1 MDGMN
6 GMVMGSGM
14 DMGSAGLFKD
24 TNMRIARLYWY
35 LVAATVAV
43 LGLRRATEWIRRRNA
58 YAFRDSATVSHTDM
72 RLSIKILQRQPDA
85 VPSRP
90 DNIFSQAYDSANTIC
105 REMAYPQMYWLDGRL
120 TRYLNIPSLGKCL
133 LLLSYWVMLLIFLWN
148 NTILTP
154 SSPNY
159 AYKWEIVGFRAAWVS
174 VAQLPLIYCLS
185 CKINVISLITG
196 ISYERLNW
204 FHRWAARTLF
214 LTVVV
219 HWSFFFREWSIA
231 NFVQLE
237 ISMMPMVKYGFGSW
251 SVIGWM
257 VLTGFGYFR
266 TLSHELFVLQHIAAA
281 GVLLWLV
288 HTHVPSYAAYHVWL
302 AVGFVAFDWIGRTV
316 LGLARNLHVLPM
328 MFGKR
333 LRGHLIGYPAH
344 IDVLSDNYLCVTM
357 EEVDFSWRPGQHV
370 YITAPGCGMFGLFE
384 AHPFTIANLPDT
396 TPDTRSNILKV
407 YFKAHSGFTKRLM
420 NRCLSR
426 EDQRSLR
433 IILSG
438 PWGSPPLDV
447 VHRSDSLIFFATS
460 TGAAFTMPILQSIIE
475 KPFSIRRV
483 RFYWV
488 VRNFSQMGWFEED
501 LNSTLRLAQCK
512 GIDLVVQVF
521 ITNQSSP
528 EKGPLEHGK
537 EISPPGRPKAPE
549 GDSASQ
555 IDLSSGPIS
564 SNTSDSEKGLPADSS
579 VFSSTTL
586 RDPIVSGQQSTKSTI
601 SPAPSDSAHNQP
613 FFVVHSGRPNSLD
626 DLVRPTVEESDGE
639 TAIVACGSRSF
650 MAQLRNY
657 TAALSDER
665 AVHKGTGA
673 QSIFLFTENYGW

>member
-1 MDGMN
+1 
-6 GMVMGSGM
+6 
-14 DMGSAGLFKD
+14 
-24 TNMRIARLYWY
+24 
-35 LVAATVAV
+35 
-43 LGLRRATEWIRRRNA
+43 
-58 YAFRDSATVSHTDM
+58 
-72 RLSIKILQRQPDA
+72 
-85 VPSRP
+85 
-90 DNIFSQAYDSANTIC
+90 
-105 REMAYPQMYWLDGRL
+105 MAYPQLYWLDGRL

-133 LLLSYWVMLLIFLWN
+133 LLLSYWVMLLIFLWT

-154 SSPNY
+154 SSPMY

-281 GVLLWLV
+281 AVLLWLV

-316 LGLARNLHVLPM
+316 LVLVRNLHVLSM
-328 MFGKR
+328 MFEKR
-333 LRGHLIGYPAH
+333 LRGRLIGYPAH

-357 EEVDFSWRPGQHV
+357 EKVDFSWRPGQHV
-370 YITAPGCGMFGLFE
+370 YITAPGCGMFGLFQ

-420 NRCLSR
+420 DRCLSR
-426 EDQRSLR
+426 EDRRSLR
-433 IILSG
+433 ILLSG

-447 VHRSDSLIFFATS
+447 VQRSDSLICFATS
-460 TGAAFTMPILQSIIE
+460 TGAAFTVPILQSIIE
-475 KPFSIRRV
+475 KPFGIRRV

-488 VRNFSQMGWFEED
+488 VRNLSQMGWFEED
-501 LNSTLRLAQCK
+501 LNSTLRLAQ
-512 GIDLVVQVF
+512 
-521 ITNQSSP
+521 SPP
-528 EKGPLEHGK
+528 EKDPLERDK
-537 EISPPGRPKAPE
+537 EISPPGRPKASE
-549 GDSASQ
+549 GDSGIYQTLPSQ
-555 IDLSSGPIS
+555 PDLSPGPIS
-564 SNTSDSEKGLPADSS
+564 SNTSGSEKGPLPADSP

-586 RDPIVSGQQSTKSTI
+586 REPIVSGQQSTKSII
-601 SPAPSDSAHNQP
+601 SPALSDSAHKQP
-613 FFVVHSGRPNSLD
+613 FFVVYSGRPNSLD

-673 QSIFLFTENYGW
+673 QSIFLFTENYGL